1 MSTEKNDASLSS
13 ADAADARGDRSDTV
27 SALERGISVLRCF
40 SEDRPVLGHADIA
53 RMTGIPRPTVNR
65 LVATLLSLGMLCYPF
80 LAAAGVNQ
88 YAHGTGLVLGYLLL
102 VAVSACY
109 LGVVVAA
116 MRSAWRVHWW
126 LVALMTVLALLLAPL
141 AHENVLILAAVI
153 VPCVAARVSAL
164 TAAALVVLG
173 AAVCVV
179 VPMIVP
185 GWSTGGSWY
194 YAVAVVF
201 TTLLVLAFSRT
212 ATANQQLR
220 EARAEVARLASE
232 AERNR
237 IARDLHDLLGHSLTA
252 ITVKS
257 ALARKLEL
265 DAARAEME
273 SVEQLARQ
281 ALSDVRAAVS
291 GYQDVTLA
299 GELARGR
306 ELLRAAGV
314 AADLPTACDVVPAQR
329 RELFGWVVREGV
341 TNVVRHARAG
351 RCTVELTAST
361 VEVRDDGVGGPAGA
375 GSGLDGLRARVAA
388 VGGVLTAGPVR
399 PRGWSLRVEAA

>member
-1 MSTEKNDASLSS
+1 MDEP
-13 ADAADARGDRSDTV
+13 RGVD
-27 SALERGISVLRCF
+27 ERR
-40 SEDRPVLGHADIA
+40 
-53 RMTGIPRPTVNR
+53 R
-65 LVATLLSLGMLCYPF
+65 LLLSLGMLCYPF

-88 YAHGTGLVLGYLLL
+88 YAHGAGLVSGYLLL
-102 VAVSACY
+102 VAVSVCY
-109 LGVVVAA
+109 LGIVVAA

-126 LVALMTVLALLLAPL
+126 LVALMTVLVLLLAPL

-153 VPCVAARVSAL
+153 VPCAAARVGAR
-164 TAAALVVLG
+164 TAAVLVVLG

-179 VPMIVP
+179 VPMTVP

-257 ALARKLEL
+257 ALARKLEPA
-265 DAARAEME
+265 AARAEME

-361 VEVRDDGVGGPAGA
+361 VEVSDDGVGGPVGA
-375 GSGLDGLRARVAA
+375 GSGLDGLRARVSD
-388 VGGVLTAGPVR
+388 VGGVLTAGPAG
-399 PRGWSLRVEAA
+399 PRGWLLRVEVAA

>member
-1 MSTEKNDASLSS
+1 MDEL
-13 ADAADARGDRSDTV
+13 RGVD
-27 SALERGISVLRCF
+27 ERR
-40 SEDRPVLGHADIA
+40 
-53 RMTGIPRPTVNR
+53 R
-65 LVATLLSLGMLCYPF
+65 LLLSLGMLCYPF

-88 YAHGTGLVLGYLLL
+88 YAHGAGLVVGYLLL
-102 VAVSACY
+102 VAISGCY
-109 LGVVVAA
+109 LALMIA
-116 MRSAWRVHWW
+116 SMRSAWRVYWW
-126 LVALMTVLALLLAPL
+126 LVAVMTVLAVLLAPL
-141 AHENVLILAAVI
+141 AHEGVLILAAVI
-153 VPCVAARVSAL
+153 VPSAAARVGVR
-164 TAAALVVLG
+164 TAVAVVALG
-173 AAVCVV
+173 AATCVV
-179 VPMIVP
+179 VPMVVP
-185 GWSTGGSWY
+185 GWNTGGSWY
-194 YAVAVVF
+194 FAVAVVF
-201 TTLLVLAFSRT
+201 TALLVLAFSRT

-257 ALARKLEL
+257 ALARRLDP

-299 GELARGR
+299 GELAKGR

-314 AADLPTACDVVPAQR
+314 AADLPTACDVVPPR
-329 RELFGWVVREGV
+329 RQELFGWVVREGV

-351 RCTVELTAST
+351 RCTVELTASS
-361 VEVRDDGVGGPAGA
+361 VEVRDDGVGGPPGE
-375 GSGLDGLRARVAA
+375 GSGLDGLRARVTAA
-388 VGGVLTAGPVR
+388 GGVLTAGPTQTG
-399 PRGWSLRVEAA
+399 GWSLRVEAA

>member
-1 MSTEKNDASLSS
+1 VDEL
-13 ADAADARGDRSDTV
+13 RGLD
-27 SALERGISVLRCF
+27 ERR
-40 SEDRPVLGHADIA
+40 
-53 RMTGIPRPTVNR
+53 R
-65 LVATLLSLGMLCYPF
+65 LLLSLGMLCFPF
-80 LAAAGVNQ
+80 LTAAGVNQ
-88 YAHGTGLVLGYLLL
+88 YAHGAGLVVAYLML
-102 VAVSACY
+102 VAFSACY
-109 LGVVVAA
+109 LGVVIAS
-116 MRSAWRVHWW
+116 MRSAWRMYRW
-126 LVALMTVLALLLAPL
+126 LVALMTVLAVLLVPL
-141 AHENVLILAAVI
+141 AHEMVLILVAVI
-153 VPCVAARVSAL
+153 VPSVAVRVGVR

-173 AAVCVV
+173 AAACVV
-179 VPMIVP
+179 LPMVI
-185 GWSTGGSWY
+185 GWNTDGSWY
-194 YAVAVVF
+194 FAVAVVF
-201 TTLLVLAFSRT
+201 TTLLVHAFNRT

-257 ALARKLEL
+257 ALARRL
-265 DAARAEME
+265 DPAAARAEME

-281 ALSDVRAAVS
+281 TLADMRAAVS

-314 AADLPTACDVVPAQR
+314 AADLPTACDAVPSERQ
-329 RELFGWVVREGV
+329 ELFGWVVREGV

-375 GSGLDGLRARVAA
+375 GSGVDGLRARVAA
-388 VGGVLTAGPVR
+388 AGGVLTAGPVQ
-399 PRGWSLRVEAA
+399 PRGWTLRAEVA

>member
-1 MSTEKNDASLSS
+1 MDEP
-13 ADAADARGDRSDTV
+13 RGVD
-27 SALERGISVLRCF
+27 ERR
-40 SEDRPVLGHADIA
+40 
-53 RMTGIPRPTVNR
+53 R
-65 LVATLLSLGMLCYPF
+65 LLLSLGMLCYPF
-80 LAAAGVNQ
+80 LAAAGVGQ
-88 YAHGTGLVLGYLLL
+88 YAHGAGLVTGYLLL

-109 LGVVVAA
+109 LGVVVAS
-116 MRSAWRVHWW
+116 MRSAWRLHWW
-126 LVALMTVLALLLAPL
+126 LVALMTVLAVLLVPL
-141 AHENVLILAAVI
+141 AHEMVLILAAVI
-153 VPCVAARVSAL
+153 VPSAAARVGAW

-173 AAVCVV
+173 ATTCVV
-179 VPMIVP
+179 VPMVVP
-185 GWSTGGSWY
+185 GWSTDGSWY
-194 YAVAVVF
+194 FAVAVVF

-257 ALARKLEL
+257 ALARRLEPP
-265 DAARAEME
+265 AARAEME

-314 AADLPTACDVVPAQR
+314 AADLPTACEVVPPQR

-375 GSGLDGLRARVAA
+375 GSGLDGLRARVTA
-388 VGGVLTAGPVR
+388 VGGVLTVGALQ
-399 PRGWSLRVEAA
+399 PRGWSLRVEVAV

>member
-1 MSTEKNDASLSS
+1 MITTS
-13 ADAADARGDRSDTV
+13 ARAGRAVGTVVGVEESRGRDEWR
-27 SALERGISVLRCF
+27 
-40 SEDRPVLGHADIA
+40 
-53 RMTGIPRPTVNR
+53 R
-65 LVATLLSLGMLCYPF
+65 LLLSLGMLCYPF
-80 LAAAGVNQ
+80 LTAVGVAQ
-88 YAHGTGLVLGYLLL
+88 HTRGPGLVAGYLLL

-109 LGVVVAA
+109 LGIVVAS
-116 MRSAWRVHWW
+116 MRSAWRSYWW
-126 LVALMTVLALLLAPL
+126 LLAGMTVLAVLVAPL

-153 VPCVAARVSAL
+153 VPSAAARVDGR
-164 TAAALVVLG
+164 TAVALVVLG
-173 AAVCVV
+173 AAACVV
-179 VPMIVP
+179 VPMSVP
-185 GWSTGGSWY
+185 GWSTDPAGY

-201 TTLLVLAFSRT
+201 TALLVHAFSRT

-257 ALARKLEL
+257 GLARRLAVGAPP
-265 DAARAEME
+265 AALAEME
-273 SVEQLARQ
+273 SVEQLARRTL
-281 ALSDVRAAVS
+281 ADVRAAVS

-314 AADLPTACDVVPAQR
+314 TADLPTAYDAVPPERQ
-329 RELFGWVVREGV
+329 ELFAWVLREGV
-341 TNVVRHARAG
+341 TNVVRHARAD
-351 RCTVELTAST
+351 RCTVELTATS

-375 GSGLDGLRARVAA
+375 GSGLTGLRARVAA
-388 VGGVLTAGPVR
+388 AGGVLTAGPAS
-399 PRGWSLRVEAA
+399 PRGWSLRVEAPA